1 MQTTYEKKRYCV
13 NLGSMAG
20 STGSWNSSPRLA
32 MLPAII
38 QTSVPDLF
46 GHALEPATLFAD
58 LQCFVGL
65 GVEGAIRRPD
75 QAPAPGRKLRLELRA
90 LHPRP
95 RPLAQGARD
104 RRPAPRKTAGHG
116 GTGLRSASYRAVIAS
131 SDVNGDAGNPSELN
145 RLTTRSE
152 EHTSEL
158 QSPMYL

>member
-65 GVEGAIRRPD
+65 GVEGAIRRPH

-95 RPLAQGARD
+95 GLSRRVREIVVRP
-104 RRPAPRKTAGHG
+104 HG
-116 GTGLRSASYRAVIAS
+116 KLRAMVVQAS
-131 SDVNGDAGNPSELN
+131 DPP
-145 RLTTRSE
+145 LTE
-152 EHTSEL
+152 
-158 QSPMYL
+158 P

>member
-1 MQTTYEKKRYCV
+1 
-13 NLGSMAG
+13 MAG

-95 RPLAQGARD
+95 GLSRRVREIVVRP
-104 RRPAPRKTAGHG
+104 HG
-116 GTGLRSASYRAVIAS
+116 KLRAMVVQAS
-131 SDVNGDAGNPSELN
+131 DPSL
-145 RLTTRSE
+145 TRSE
-152 EHTSEL
+152 E
-158 QSPMYL
+158 